1 MSSYDRLRAA
11 LAWRPI
17 PGCPGRLVLRPAGS
31 RARDQDAAIWALLG
45 PQVAVRVFR
54 SRAAADPVVVARL
67 EGGALLSY
75 RKPDGSHVHT
85 LNTPAGLARKLAQLG
100 IDLDRTPSV
109 AQVASADELQQ
120 MRELFREYQRYLGV
134 DLCFQGFE
142 DELRGLPGR
151 YAPPAGALL
160 LAREGEQVTGGV
172 GLRPLN
178 EAEGICEMKRLYVRP
193 AWRGRGHGRTLAEAV
208 VEQARRAGYVVM
220 RLDSLRRL
228 EEALALYRTMGFREV
243 APYCHNPLEDVV
255 YMELELE
262 LAPVR

>member
-11 LAWRPI
+11 LPWRPI
-17 PGCPGRLVLRPAGS
+17 PGCPGRLVLGGS
-31 RARDQDAAIWALLG
+31 RARDQEAALWALLG
-45 PQVAVRVFR
+45 PRVAVRVFR

-75 RKPDGSHVHT
+75 RRPDGSHVHT
-85 LNTPAGLARKLAQLG
+85 LNTPAGLVRKLAQLG
-100 IDLDRTPSV
+100 IDLDRSPSV
-109 AQVASADELQQ
+109 AQVASADELQL
-120 MRELFREYQRYLGV
+120 MRELFLEYQQQLGV

-172 GLRPLN
+172 GLRPLG
-178 EAEGICEMKRLYVRP
+178 EGSCEMKRLYVRP
-193 AWRGRGHGRTLAEAV
+193 AWRGRGHGRALAEAV
-208 VEQARRAGYVVM
+208 VEQARRAGYAVM

-228 EEALALYRTMGFREV
+228 GEALALYRAMGFREV

-255 YMELELE
+255 YMELQ